1 MSAAASREQR
11 LATAKALVAHL
22 EAGREQE
29 AGALARELADA
40 EGLAEDLGRMTRELH
55 EALNALRVDPR
66 ISELASNDIPDARE
80 KLSWVLTLTEQ
91 AAHTVISAV
100 EEGLPVSTRVAEDDS
115 ASDAVRAAGQRMH
128 EIFSDI
134 LMAQSFQD
142 LSGQAI
148 RRVIE
153 VSGELERR
161 LASLVQRAGGKPP
174 AAPVAGPGAQRVQGQ
189 DEVDALLSGLGF

>member
-1 MSAAASREQR
+1 MSVAASREQR

-22 EAGREQE
+22 EAGRDTE

-55 EALNALRVDPR
+55 DALNALRVDPR
-66 ISELASNDIPDARE
+66 ISELASNEIPDARE

-91 AAHTVISAV
+91 AAHSVINAV
-100 EEGLPVSTRVAEDDS
+100 EEGLPISTQIAEDP
-115 ASDAVRAAGQRMH
+115 AVAQPARAAAQRLH
-128 EIFSDI
+128 QLLSDI

-161 LASLVQRAGGKPP
+161 LAGLVQRAGGKPTAP
-174 AAPVAGPGAQRVQGQ
+174 PVAGPGAQRVHGQ

>member
-1 MSAAASREQR
+1 VSAAASREQR
-11 LATAKALVAHL
+11 LATAKALVEHL

-55 EALNALRVDPR
+55 DALNALRVDPR

-174 AAPVAGPGAQRVQGQ
+174 AVPAAGPGAQRVQGQ

>member
-1 MSAAASREQR
+1 M
-11 LATAKALVAHL
+11 